1 MIPSAHRPLLSSFI
15 LSGCSSASLAPC
27 ALPWMAPY
35 CPKKITQPLAKHLT
49 WLPQTFLASF
59 PFLLPCM
66 VLPDSGGRWL
76 VNMPGDA
83 TGSHTPKS
91 ERRALT
97 MRLRQRPP
105 PTPRH
110 RHPCSSLCLASLP
123 PVLHRAHPH
132 VSLKTP
138 HTPSVNHVLFRRLD
152 QVCSGVP
159 TPGGSKFTGPG
170 GQELWFSCWSLVT
183 MWAT

>member
-1 MIPSAHRPLLSSFI
+1 MPVSPQCLFGARHTEPRDRLPLGTSNLAGPKSTPWYPAPTGPSSFI

-35 CPKKITQPLAKHLT
+35 RPKKITQPLAKHLT

-91 ERRALT
+91 ERRVLT

-110 RHPCSSLCLASLP
+110 RHPCSSLCPSTDCP
-123 PVLHRAHPH
+123 PVLK
-132 VSLKTP
+132 LIKTQASP
-138 HTPSVNHVLFRRLD
+138 
-152 QVCSGVP
+152 
-159 TPGGSKFTGPG
+159 
-170 GQELWFSCWSLVT
+170 
-183 MWAT
+183 